1 MSSYIKKI
9 NADEEDLM
17 WFRRMRR
24 SRKRGSVFGEGGG
37 GGSGGAPTPS
47 LTQVTF
53 QEAGTG
59 SALAGVGDLTP
70 SFPVTGVQ
78 AGDIFILH
86 ASIRNP
92 FVTINQPSGWTPI
105 ATQLDIAGVALAV
118 HSVFYKI
125 ATGSET
131 GNLTVTFTVDSVE
144 VKCARIYRLRGG
156 TVTTLISGGSI
167 GGGTATMTIGAPT
180 VVCTAKSMAISLI
193 YEADNQAFLEYTGET
208 GGDWSLAT
216 ALFSTPLGAD
226 SILGIMVA
234 TMASAG
240 TITGGST
247 TYSPLNATW
256 GSYNFCLQGSNV

>member
-1 MSSYIKKI
+1 MDKKKWWWWI
-9 NADEEDLM
+9 
-17 WFRRMRR
+17 
-24 SRKRGSVFGEGGG
+24 
-37 GGSGGAPTPS
+37 GGSGAA
-47 LTQVTF
+47 LAQVTF
-53 QEAGTG
+53 EQAGTG
-59 SALAGVGDLTP
+59 SALASVGDLTP

-92 FVTINQPSGWTPI
+92 FITINQPAGWTPV

-118 HSVFYKI
+118 HSIFYKI

-131 GNLTVTFTVDSVE
+131 GNLTVSFTVDSTD

-156 TVTTLISGGSI
+156 TVTTLISGGST
-167 GGGTATMTIGAPT
+167 GGGTGTMTIAAPT
-180 VVCTAKSMAISLI
+180 VVCTAKSLAISLI

-216 ALFSTPLGAD
+216 ALFSTSLGAD
-226 SILGIMVA
+226 SILGIMIS
-234 TMASAG
+234 TMSSAG
-240 TITGGST
+240 TISGGST